1 MDENRSGEEGLN
13 EIILNRR
20 SKRAISD
27 EKISEAELDR
37 LIRAA
42 HLAPSCFNNQ
52 PWRLIS
58 VDEPAKLER
67 IKEALPGGNYWAK
80 KAPVII
86 AVVSRQKIDCELS
99 HDRIYY
105 KFDCGLAVE
114 NLLLQATD
122 MGLVSH
128 PIAGFNPKVTREVLS
143 IPDDFELITLIV
155 VGKPGNPEEL
165 SEKHRRTELG
175 DRERLPL
182 DEVASRNEFEF

>member
-1 MDENRSGEEGLN
+1 MDENGTGEEGLN
-13 EIILNRR
+13 EVILNRR

-52 PWRLIS
+52 PWRLIP
-58 VDEPAKLER
+58 VDEPAKLNR

-86 AVVSRQKIDCELS
+86 AVVSRQNIDCELS

-128 PIAGFNPKVTREVLS
+128 PIAGFNPEVTREVLS